1 MDEKEEFKQ
10 ELEAELQWVKYRTR
24 MLDIIEEKLLLMK
37 KMAEAV
43 KEQNLSEDEIQAINI
58 EINNLADQVRA
69 LDEES
74 RKLGGNGT

>member
-58 EINNLADQVRA
+58 EIK
-69 LDEES
+69 
-74 RKLGGNGT
+74 RKLSYSSFAM

>member
-37 KMAEAV
+37 KTAEAV
-43 KEQNLSEDEIQAINI
+43 KEQNLSEDKIQAINI
-58 EINNLADQVRA
+58 EINKAY
-69 LDEES
+69 E
-74 RKLGGNGT
+74 RK